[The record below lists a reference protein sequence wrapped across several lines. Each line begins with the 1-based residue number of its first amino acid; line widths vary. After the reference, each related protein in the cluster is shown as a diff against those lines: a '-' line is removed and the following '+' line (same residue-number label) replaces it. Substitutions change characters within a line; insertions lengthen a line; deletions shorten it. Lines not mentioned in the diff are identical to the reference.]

1 MSAKHITILIK
12 PASSACN
19 LKCRYCFYNDVS
31 SLREVRSFGLM
42 SEKTSHNLI
51 DKALD
56 FADGGS
62 VNFAF
67 QGGEPTICPL
77 DFFKDF
83 VEYCKSANK
92 KNSRVS
98 YSLQTNGTLLT
109 DEMAAFYAKN
119 DFLIGVSI
127 DGKAEL
133 HNANR
138 LTSTGKGSFNKVMQ
152 GIDLLKKHNVK
163 FNVLIVANKFS
174 AKRGRETYR
183 FFKSQGINYMQFID
197 CLEPFDVE
205 PFTSGFSMNNDEY
218 FNYYK
223 SIFDEYINDIT
234 SGEDIYVRSFEN
246 ILTLM
251 SGGTPEICG
260 MKGYCTVNLVVEGN
274 GNCYPCDFYCED
286 EYLLG
291 NINENDLEELA
302 LSKNADKFVKASFK
316 VEEKCKTCE
325 VAGLCMGGCRRER
338 DVHGEITL
346 NRYCE
351 GKKKLLTY
359 MLQKIRALQGR

>member
-31 SLREVRSFGLM
+31 SLREVKSFGLM
-42 SEKTSHNLI
+42 TKETAHNLI

-92 KNSRVS
+92 KNAKVS

-109 DEMAAFYAKN
+109 DEIAAFYAEN
-119 DFLIGVSI
+119 DFLVGVSI

-138 LTSTGKGSFNKVMQ
+138 LTASGKGSFNKVMQ

-163 FNVLIVANKFS
+163 FNALIVANKLS

-205 PFTSGFSMNNDEY
+205 PFTSGFSMDNDDY

-223 SIFDEYINDIT
+223 AIFDEYIKDLS
-234 SGEDIYVRSFEN
+234 SGENVYVRSFEN
-246 ILTLM
+246 IFALM
-251 SGGTPEICG
+251 SGGTPEVCG

-291 NINENDLEELA
+291 NINENNLEELA
-302 LSKNADKFVKASFK
+302 VSENASKFVKESLK
-316 VEEKCKTCE
+316 VEDKCRSCD
-325 VAGLCMGGCRRER
+325 VAGLCFGGCRRER

-351 GKKKLLTY
+351 GKQKLLRY
-359 MLQKIRALQGR
+359 MLEKVREIRTR